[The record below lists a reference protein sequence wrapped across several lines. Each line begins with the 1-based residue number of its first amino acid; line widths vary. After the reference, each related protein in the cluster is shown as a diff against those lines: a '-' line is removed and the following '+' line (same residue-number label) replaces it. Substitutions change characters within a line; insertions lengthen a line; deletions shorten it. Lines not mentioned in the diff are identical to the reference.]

1 VRFDWLKTSEREI
14 VHVFRDMSR
23 SYVRPRYSSADNRL
37 IEICLEM
44 KNTWYM
50 PVNIDFVPF
59 LVNYASDYAVGTT
72 YMALTLTNITFAG
85 VSAVPL
91 SWTSFILVF

>member
-1 VRFDWLKTSEREI
+1 MD
-14 VHVFRDMSR
+14 
-23 SYVRPRYSSADNRL
+23 
-37 IEICLEM
+37 ICLET

-50 PVNIDFVPF
+50 PVNTDFVLF

-72 YMALTLTNITFAG
+72 YMALTPINITFAG

-91 SWTSFILVF
+91 SWTSLSLVF

>member
-1 VRFDWLKTSEREI
+1 MGNRSRVP
-14 VHVFRDMSR
+14 VHVAFLCE
-23 SYVRPRYSSADNRL
+23 PCFSSVDGPFT
-37 IEICLEM
+37 EICLET

-85 VSAVPL
+85 VSAVFSSS
-91 SWTSFILVF
+91 SWTPFI

>member
-1 VRFDWLKTSEREI
+1 
-14 VHVFRDMSR
+14 
-23 SYVRPRYSSADNRL
+23 
-37 IEICLEM
+37 
-44 KNTWYM
+44 M

-72 YMALTLTNITFAG
+72 YMALTLTNIIFAG

-91 SWTSFILVF
+91 SWTSFISVF

>member
-1 VRFDWLKTSEREI
+1 
-14 VHVFRDMSR
+14 VFLCEP
-23 SYVRPRYSSADNRL
+23 YFPSADNPL
-37 IEICLEM
+37 IEIYLET

-59 LVNYASDYAVGTT
+59 LVNYAGDYALGAT

-85 VSAVPL
+85 VSALPL
-91 SWTSFILVF
+91 SWTSFISVF